1 MTERAPKML
10 CAGIAVQDIVMRV
23 DKFPAPGSK
32 VHASDFIVTG
42 GGCAANAAVAAARL
56 DARAGFA
63 GPLGGKNDAVSER
76 ILADLAAEGIDCSGV
91 VRLDGGSASV
101 SLILLDVE
109 GEKAIATRRGVGLNH
124 LLPRDARA
132 LVADADAVLI
142 DNRFPEFVTAVA
154 HAARARAI
162 PLVID
167 LDLASKPDDPLLALG
182 THVIASAEALRAGT
196 GSDDLGAG
204 LKLLAKHVPGF
215 LAVTDGRERRLLAG
229 WRRAT
234 KHAGVRHRGGRYA
247 RRWRC
252 VPRRLHAGA
261 DGERRPDRC
270 AALWLRRRRAQMH
283 AFRRRRRRTQ
293 AGRGGCVFEGAL
305 LLTQVRRRPLSL
317 KVGMLGRGQST
328 SQNDPHPVAGVYHR
342 AALRADPLGDRPP
355 PFRGR

>member
-101 SLILLDVE
+101 SLILLDAE

-154 HAARARAI
+154 HAARARDI

-182 THVIASAEALRAGT
+182 THVIASAEALRAGS

-215 LAVTDGRERRLLAG
+215 LAVTDGANGVYWLDGDALRNMPAFDIAAVDTLGAG
-229 WRRAT
+229 DVF
-234 KHAGVRHRGGRYA
+234 HAGFTLALMESGDLAVALRFA
-247 RRWRC
+247 
-252 VPRRLHAGA
+252 
-261 DGERRPDRC
+261 C
-270 AALWLRRRRAQMH
+270 AA
-283 AFRRRRRRTQ
+283 
-293 AGRGGCVFEGAL
+293 
-305 LLTQVRRRPLSL
+305 
-317 KVGMLGRGQST
+317 
-328 SQNDPHPVAGVYHR
+328 
-342 AALRADPLGDRPP
+342 AALKCTRFGGANGAPKRAEVDAFLKARSS
-355 PFRGR
+355 